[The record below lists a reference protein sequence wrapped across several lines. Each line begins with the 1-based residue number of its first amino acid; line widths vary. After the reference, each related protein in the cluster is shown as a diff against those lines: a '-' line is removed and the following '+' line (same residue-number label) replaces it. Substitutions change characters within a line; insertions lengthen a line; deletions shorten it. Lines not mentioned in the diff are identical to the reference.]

1 MKGKTSRVLAASAL
15 YLSALTSACATGVY
29 APYADMTAWP
39 TPQLDVIGVQ
49 NGIQQ
54 FTMAF
59 VVAAG
64 SKQCVPS
71 WGGVQNIG
79 PGNSSDLLTSLST
92 SLTNYRAKGGEV
104 AISFGGANGT
114 PLMQACSTASALQ
127 SAYQT
132 VIDSYS
138 VTHIDFDIEGAAQQD
153 TAAITRN
160 FQAVQALQ
168 TAATAKGATLHVTLT
183 LPVMPTGLTQDGV
196 NILNSAIS
204 NKVTFDAINVM
215 AMDYGSASIEMG
227 TAAAQA
233 ASSLYSQ
240 LDTAFKSAG
249 QTKTD
254 AQLWQMVGVT
264 PMIGMN
270 DVQGETF
277 TLADAQT
284 LLNLARSDGFGLLSN
299 WSVGRDQSCPN
310 NGAYTASDCSGIT
323 QTPYGFATIFQQL
336 NGSWGK
342 GVTKDASYAGG
353 SSSGSS
359 GSSSSGSSSSGS
371 SGSGS
376 SGSGSSG
383 SGSSGSAS
391 SGSSGSGSTGATG
404 GTTTTPVAG
413 VAWSATQIYTAGMT
427 VTYQGSTYKAQWWT
441 QGEVPGQAAVWLQ
454 TGGATPTWSSTMA
467 YTGGSCVT
475 YQSAKYCAKWW
486 TQGNLPSSGGVW
498 VKQN

>member
-1 MKGKTSRVLAASAL
+1 LCLGSVTNAF
-15 YLSALTSACATGVY
+15 ATGVY
-29 APYADMTAWP
+29 APYVDVTAWP
-39 TPQLDVIGVQ
+39 TPQFDVIGVQ

-64 SKQCVPS
+64 SSQCVPS

-79 PGNSSDLLTSLST
+79 GGNSSDLLTSLST
-92 SLTNYRAKGGEV
+92 SLANYRSKGGEV
-104 AISFGGANGT
+104 AISFGGENGT
-114 PLMQACSTASALQ
+114 PLMQACSSASALQ

-138 VTHIDFDIEGAAQQD
+138 VTHIDFDIEGAAQED

-160 FQAVQALQ
+160 FQAVHALQ
-168 TAATAKGATLHVTLT
+168 AAATAKGSTLHVTLT
-183 LPVMPTGLTQDGV
+183 LPVMPTGLTQDGI
-196 NILNSAIS
+196 NILNSAIA
-204 NKVTFDAINVM
+204 NNVTFDAINVM

-227 TAAAQA
+227 TAATQA

-277 TLADAQT
+277 TLADAQS
-284 LLNLARSDGFGLLSN
+284 LLNVARSDGFGMLSN

-310 NGAYTASDCSGIT
+310 NGAYTASNCSGIT
-323 QTPYGFATIFQQL
+323 QTPYAFATVFEQL
-336 NGSWGK
+336 NGHWGT
-342 GVTKDASYAGG
+342 GVTTDASYSGSSSGG
-353 SSSGSS
+353 SSSSSGSTASS
-359 GSSSSGSSSSGS
+359 GSSSSGTSGS
-371 SGSGS
+371 
-376 SGSGSSG
+376 
-383 SGSSGSAS
+383 
-391 SGSSGSGSTGATG
+391 
-404 GTTTTPVAG
+404 TTTPVSGA
-413 VAWSATQIYTAGMT
+413 AWSATQIYTSGMT
-427 VTYQGSTYKAQWWT
+427 VTYQGATYKAQWWT
-441 QGEVPGQAAVWLQ
+441 QGEVPGQAAVWKQ
-454 TGGATPTWSSTMA
+454 IAGSTPTWSATMA

-475 YQSAKYCAKWW
+475 YVNVKYCAKWW
-486 TQGNLPSSGGVW
+486 TQGDVPSSGGVW
-498 VKQN
+498 VQSN

>member
-1 MKGKTSRVLAASAL
+1 M
-15 YLSALTSACATGVY
+15 TSAFATGVY
-29 APYADMTAWP
+29 APYVDVTAWP
-39 TPQLDVIGVQ
+39 TPQFDVIGVQ
-49 NGIQQ
+49 HGIQQ

-64 SKQCVPS
+64 SSQCVPS

-79 PGNSSDLLTSLST
+79 SGNSSDLLTSLST

-104 AISFGGANGT
+104 SISFGGENGT

-127 SAYQT
+127 TAYQT
-132 VIDSYS
+132 VLDSYA
-138 VTHIDFDIEGAAQQD
+138 VTHIDFDIEGAAQED

-160 FQAVQALQ
+160 FQAVKALQ
-168 TAATAKGATLHVTLT
+168 TAATAKGSTLHVTLT
-183 LPVMPTGLTQDGV
+183 LPVMPTGLTQDGI

-227 TAAAQA
+227 TAATQA

-249 QTKTD
+249 QTLTD

-284 LLNLARSDGFGLLSN
+284 LLNVARSDGFGMLAN

-323 QTPYGFATIFQQL
+323 QTPYAFASVFEQL
-336 NGSWGK
+336 NGHWGT
-342 GVTKDASYAGG
+342 GVTTDASYTGSSSSS

-359 GSSSSGSSSSGS
+359 GSSSSGSSGSSSSSSSGNGS
-371 SGSGS
+371 SGS
-376 SGSGSSG
+376 
-383 SGSSGSAS
+383 SAS
-391 SGSSGSGSTGATG
+391 SGSTGSSSTGTTGSTTPIAGA
-404 GTTTTPVAG
+404 
-413 VAWSATQIYTAGMT
+413 AWSATQIYTAGMT

-441 QGEVPGQAAVWLQ
+441 QGDVPGQAAVWKQ
-454 TGGATPTWSSTMA
+454 TAGTTPTWSSTMA
-467 YTGGSCVT
+467 YTGGSCVM
-475 YQSAKYCAKWW
+475 YANVKYCAKWW
-486 TQGNLPSSGGVW
+486 TQGDVPSSGGVW